1 MLSQTSDNLARQDA
15 SPLYLQLKNSLTE
28 AIQSGRYA
36 PGDPVPTETQLC
48 SQYGVSRITVRRA
61 ISELQDEGL
70 LEKRHG
76 KGTFVSFRRMETSL
90 VDLAGFSDSYSLM
103 GYKVSKVLLGI
114 EPGSADGAL
123 AQKLG
128 LSKGAPIVTVRR
140 LIMAAEAPMTLETSD
155 FPLALFPGLADEIAG
170 ADSIY
175 RLLKTRYGREVR
187 HARRVIN
194 VRLAGAE
201 ERERLHCRAGEPLFE
216 VEKMAFDAA
225 GTPLQRSLLLTP
237 SNRVNLV
244 IQV

>member
-1 MLSQTSDNLARQDA
+1 MLSPSSDSLARQDA

-28 AIQSGRYA
+28 AITSGRYA
-36 PGDPVPTETQLC
+36 PGEPVPTETQLC
-48 SQYGVSRITVRRA
+48 EQYGVSRITVRRA

-90 VDLAGFSDSYSLM
+90 VDLAGFSDSYSLL
-103 GYKVSKVLLGI
+103 GYKVDKVLLGVTD
-114 EPGSADGAL
+114 GVADSAL
-123 AQKLG
+123 AQKLAVA
-128 LSKGAPIVTVRR
+128 KGAPILTVRR
-140 LIMAAEAPMTLETSD
+140 LIMAADAPMTLETSD
-155 FPLALFPGLADEIAG
+155 FPLALFPDLAREITG
-170 ADSIY
+170 TSSIY

-194 VRLAGAE
+194 VRLAGPE
-201 ERERLHCRAGEPLFE
+201 ERDRLHCRAGEPLFE
-216 VEKMAFDAA
+216 VEKMAFDET